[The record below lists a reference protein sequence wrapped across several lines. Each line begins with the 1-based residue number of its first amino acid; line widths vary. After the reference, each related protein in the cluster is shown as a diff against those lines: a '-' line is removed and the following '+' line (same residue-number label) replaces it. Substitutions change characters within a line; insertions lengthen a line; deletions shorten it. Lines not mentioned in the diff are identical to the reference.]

1 MSNRLRTER
10 HAEFLVVHFL
20 DRRIHNDLAIGSL
33 GDELY
38 AVIARP
44 DCSKLVLNFSVVE
57 FLCSAMFGKLLSVK
71 KTMAEKGGLLRLCE
85 ICPNIRLIFRHTHL
99 DQILDI
105 RDTETEALES

>member
-1 MSNRLRTER
+1 
-10 HAEFLVVHFL
+10 
-20 DRRIHNDLAIGSL
+20 
-33 GDELY
+33 
-38 AVIARP
+38 
-44 DCSKLVLNFSVVE
+44 
-57 FLCSAMFGKLLSVK
+57 MFGKLLSVK